1 MRHTLTERFV
11 PSAHLFLG
19 LMYWFGASA
28 YHHLLFFWAEVV
40 NRAPTM
46 ILFSSKGESELD
58 TPFVIPYLLCQIVL
72 FFAKLNRPRKCWRLC
87 LSKFE
92 YIFPWLLNSLQN
104 YLANS
109 LSWGIYLRYRE
120 RIWNGGGTDLGL
132 GGLFLWQCK
141 VTTISPYKKIHEQ
154 LFTHWTMLIEVNQCN
169 VLKDNKISCNVK
181 TYRVTPQKV
190 QYIVNLLYT
199 HPIVLPVF
207 FSIIYI

>member
-1 MRHTLTERFV
+1 M
-11 PSAHLFLG
+11 
-19 LMYWFGASA
+19 
-28 YHHLLFFWAEVV
+28 HLLIIF
-40 NRAPTM
+40 
-46 ILFSSKGESELD
+46 FSSFDLRSWIAPPPWFFSLPRGVWIGHPFCDPIFAMPNCFNFRSTGLASVEDDVCRGLYIYSRDCSIACRTILQ
-58 TPFVIPYLLCQIVL
+58 TPYRG
-72 FFAKLNRPRKCWRLC
+72 A
-87 LSKFE
+87 
-92 YIFPWLLNSLQN
+92 YIFDIGNGLETDLK
-104 YLANS
+104 
-109 LSWGIYLRYRE
+109 

-169 VLKDNKISCNVK
+169 VLKDNKISYNVK

-199 HPIVLPVF
+199 HPIFLPVF